1 MDMIAKS
8 LTIDNNYLSIDEF
21 AEEGE
26 VFFTDLALRNLCD
39 NEEYDYYS
47 STSNGKRGADI
58 KPRFTLRRFL
68 AE

>member
-26 VFFTDLALRNLCD
+26 EFFTDLALRNLCD
-39 NEEYDYYS
+39 NEEYDYYTS
-47 STSNGKRGADI
+47 KSNGKRGA
-58 KPRFTLRRFL
+58 
-68 AE
+68 